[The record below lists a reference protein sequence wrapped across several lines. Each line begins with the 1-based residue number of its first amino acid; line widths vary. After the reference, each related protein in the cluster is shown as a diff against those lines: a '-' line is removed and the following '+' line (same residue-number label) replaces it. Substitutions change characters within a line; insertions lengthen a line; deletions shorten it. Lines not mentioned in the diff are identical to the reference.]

1 MNQHLEQF
9 ALQIANW
16 TEEVIEHGR
25 TPFRRVDTF
34 PEIATDQGLSKP
46 PLVFWINRQSLMAGG
61 IVLIPEADLEQEL
74 KRGKSCAEALGL
86 KFFVTWETKQ
96 LRIWQIDNEAISE
109 TQSFPLVSP
118 DQPQTFKLLLH
129 DLLDSLKLLAVL
141 QAVPPRELPAT
152 YFTNLFLVTL
162 EQTLPAYVKLFRSR
176 RSNLETESTVDIDLY
191 AESMNRLTLLRILT
205 LLWQELL
212 PATLLP
218 DHLEQC
224 LVEQLPRLEGLLLSG
239 LVCDKQDE
247 IEIPAD
253 SCVHFHHLIL
263 RLRQVAWNNNEQ
275 RVADILCGLV
285 QLWFPLTPEKTRQ
298 KHNEIYPLEPA
309 LGQKVGL
316 VLSQSQLLLGCT
328 ALLRS
333 INKLEPCQLKF
344 APVSELTTELSD
356 TELTLANLNSPRNVV
371 KTERQQ
377 LTMQLRYSWPS
388 RRFKV
393 SAGQP
398 LWPWEALHLGGLCPP
413 DRELRLSLPAN
424 LHQIPATHPFWET
437 LCQYFTIL
445 HIDCGKDCPLQIHLQ
460 KTPGLAKK
468 YPIQVAG
475 RDYHLP
481 VSDAPQ
487 QLYGQI
493 ALASQLPANAFELI
507 CAEFSWPENDRH
519 SSCVPP
525 GLDLYRKSDLYQL
538 LSQLAGAAPENPATL
553 SILPYPNPLLQ
564 QELAKTCQVQNGA
577 HEGST
582 IDKLLADLIGKTD
595 LLNIPAP
602 SRTRM
607 PSSALSQQQPT
618 ENLIDQALHQLE
630 VQGIP
635 NFPDQYLYFIEQ
647 PVLQKFRITPP
658 VHFSNE
664 ILGQFDLHDAAGTI
678 ITGYGEELKI
688 ALQLCAEMDKT
699 DFELPSDRQDLKVL
713 LSHYQKDLEALHSS
727 LSDFCYSQLEK
738 SQAARKLVQRIWKQL
753 KLPDLQLFI
762 S

>member
-34 PEIATDQGLSKP
+34 PEIATEQGLTKP

-61 IVLIPEADLEQEL
+61 IVLIPETDPEQEL
-74 KRGKSCAEALGL
+74 ERGKHCAEALGL
-86 KFFVTWETKQ
+86 KFFVTWETNK
-96 LRIWQIDNEAISE
+96 LRIWQIEGE
-109 TQSFPLVSP
+109 TVCEKQSFPLASP

-141 QAVPPRELPAT
+141 QAVPPRDLPAT

-162 EQTLPAYVKLFRSR
+162 EQTLPSYIKLFRSR
-176 RSNLETESTVDIDLY
+176 RSNLETESTVDIDIY
-191 AESMNRLTLLRILT
+191 AESMNRLTLLQILT
-205 LLWQELL
+205 LLWQELV

-224 LVEQLPRLEGLLLSG
+224 LRDHLPKLDGLLLSG
-239 LVCDKQDE
+239 LFCDKQTE

-253 SCVHFHHLIL
+253 STVHFHHLIL
-263 RLRQVAWNNNEQ
+263 RLRQVAWNNSEQ
-275 RVADILCGLV
+275 RISDILCGLI
-285 QLWFPLTPEKTRQ
+285 QLWFPLTQQAPEQT
-298 KHNEIYPLEPA
+298 HNELYPLEPS

-316 VLSQSQLLLGCT
+316 VLSQSQLLLAST

-333 INKLEPCQLKF
+333 IKRLAPCQLKF
-344 APVSELTTELSD
+344 AQVSELTTELSNA
-356 TELTLANLNSPRNVV
+356 ELTLANLNSPRNVV

-398 LWPWEALHLGGLCPP
+398 LWPWEALHLAGLCPP
-413 DRELRLSLPAN
+413 EGELKLTLPVT
-424 LHQIPATHPFWET
+424 LHQIPVAHPFWET

-445 HIDCGKDCPLQIHLQ
+445 RIDCEKDRQLQIQLR
-460 KTPGLAKK
+460 KTPDLEKTYCFKLNGSE
-468 YPIQVAG
+468 
-475 RDYHLP
+475 HNLP
-481 VSDAPQ
+481 VSKEPL
-487 QLYGQI
+487 QLYSQI
-493 ALASQLPANAFELI
+493 ALASQLPANVFELI
-507 CAEFSWPENDRH
+507 CAEFIWPGAEQNL
-519 SSCVPP
+519 SPELP
-525 GLDLYRKSDLYQL
+525 GLVIYRKSDLYQL
-538 LSQLAGAAPENPATL
+538 LCQLVGADPENPETQSL
-553 SILPYPNPLLQ
+553 LPSPEPLLL
-564 QELAKTCQVQNGA
+564 QELVKTCQSQNS
-577 HEGST
+577 EQIIN
-582 IDKLLADLIGKTD
+582 IDNLLADLIGKTD

-602 SRTRM
+602 PRTRLPSNSM
-607 PSSALSQQQPT
+607 PQQQPT
-618 ENLIDQALHQLE
+618 ENLVEQALHQLQ

-635 NFPDQYLYFIEQ
+635 NFPDQYLYFLEQ
-647 PVLQKFRITPP
+647 PVLQRFRISPP
-658 VHFSNE
+658 VQFSNE
-664 ILGQFDLHDAAGTI
+664 ILGQFDLQDAAGTI

-688 ALQLCAEMDKT
+688 ALLLCAEIGKT

-713 LSHYQKDLEALHSS
+713 LSHYQKDLEALHAS
-727 LSDFCYSQLEK
+727 LSNFCYSQLEK

-753 KLPDLQLFI
+753 KLPDLQLFT